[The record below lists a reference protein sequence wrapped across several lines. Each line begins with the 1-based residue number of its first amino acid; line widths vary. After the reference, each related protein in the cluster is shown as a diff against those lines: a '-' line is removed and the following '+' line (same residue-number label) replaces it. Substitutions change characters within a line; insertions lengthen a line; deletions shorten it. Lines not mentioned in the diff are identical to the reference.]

1 MRVTDSTSPSM
12 EIIIEKF
19 LPPYYYRSQYPLG
32 SILFSLEFSFIIII
46 IIIILLSSGFDY
58 GRFQTNRSTDL
69 HSDFSFEY
77 LDQMRIADRILG
89 DLGS

>member
-1 MRVTDSTSPSM
+1 MADRKVITVSNTMFGRSGNPMVPLVTHWDL
-12 EIIIEKF
+12 F
-19 LPPYYYRSQYPLG
+19 LTVTGDCSCLV
-32 SILFSLEFSFIIII
+32 II
-46 IIIILLSSGFDY
+46 IIIILLSSGLDY
-58 GRFQTNRSTDL
+58 GRFRTNRSTDL